1 MKTTAAITL
10 IGASAIVL
18 AATLAQAQEWRPPLR
33 YGYTSGW
40 AYDARNDR
48 RDLPT
53 NGYFP
58 GNFAADPYAPSASGF
73 FGSRRVAA
81 PTGGRLQLSPTAA
94 RYRPSDQVE
103 KRSSPSP
110 LLRVIATMC

>member
-1 MKTTAAITL
+1 MKKTTAALTL
-10 IGASAIVL
+10 LGASVNVFGAP
-18 AATLAQAQEWRPPLR
+18 LAQAQDWRHDWRPPLR

-48 RDLPT
+48 RDMPT

-73 FGSRRVAA
+73 FGSR
-81 PTGGRLQLSPTAA
+81 PEHSP
-94 RYRPSDQVE
+94 RNYPSQVWFPWLHP
-103 KRSSPSP
+103 RD
-110 LLRVIATMC
+110 